1 MALACGTLL
10 LALALRYASL
20 YEPRW
25 YGDEG
30 IFAAVATNM
39 REGHS
44 LYAQAWDNKPPLIF
58 FTYAGIQSL
67 FGTGVFALHL
77 TATISVLAT
86 QATVMVIG
94 AMLYGRL
101 RGIAAG
107 TIFALAMC
115 TPVIEGNLA
124 LTETFM
130 ILPASLA
137 ILVFLVTE
145 RRPAGHRVLGYLL
158 CGLLLGIAAGYKQV
172 AVFDAAAVAVMVS
185 ATHAHPRRALIPI
198 AAGFLAPQVVLERVL
213 RRERCV
219 PAVLVRRRRL
229 APALC

>member
-1 MALACGTLL
+1 MRAFSAPRSPGWLTVALAAGTLL

-39 REGHS
+39 REGRS

-67 FGTGVFALHL
+67 FGTSVFALHL
-77 TATISVLAT
+77 SATVVVLAT
-86 QATVMVIG
+86 QVTVMAIG
-94 AMLYGRL
+94 ALLYGPR
-101 RGIAAG
+101 RGVVAG
-107 TIFALAMC
+107 AIFALAMC

-137 ILVFLVTE
+137 VLAFLLTE
-145 RRPAGHRVLGYLL
+145 RRTAEKRFAG
-158 CGLLLGIAAGYKQV
+158 
-172 AVFDAAAVAVMVS
+172 
-185 ATHAHPRRALIPI
+185 
-198 AAGFLAPQVVLERVL
+198 
-213 RRERCV
+213 
-219 PAVLVRRRRL
+219 
-229 APALC
+229 